1 VGPHAVDISALKY
14 QGLKDDNAN
23 SLHRLIFP
31 ALKQLKVFWR
41 FEEWTSD
48 PIAVSILEGDLIA
61 TLEQQGLTCIGWC
74 CDFESQTFDNLPGA
88 MHLNR
93 VVGGQLAWSDP

>member
-1 VGPHAVDISALKY
+1 MGPHAVDISALKY

-61 TLEQQGLTCIGWC
+61 ALERQDLTCVGRRR
-74 CDFESQTFDNLPGA
+74 DFKSKAFDNLAGA
-88 MHLNR
+88 KHLSG
-93 VVGGQLAWSDP
+93 VAGCQFAWPDP